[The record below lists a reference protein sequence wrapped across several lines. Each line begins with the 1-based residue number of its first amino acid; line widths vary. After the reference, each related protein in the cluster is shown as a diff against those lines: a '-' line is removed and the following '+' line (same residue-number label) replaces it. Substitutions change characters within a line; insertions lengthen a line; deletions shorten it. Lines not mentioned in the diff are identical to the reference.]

1 MELYNIEPKEFQIL
15 ERVVIGNSIRYE
27 LEPIDRPKQCPQC
40 NS

>member
-27 LEPIDRPKQCPQC
+27 LEPIDRPKQ
-40 NS
+40 